1 MTDVMSLMKRGPSSH
16 DKRVPL
22 VAKLDLSLIY
32 LRGVQLFVQFLHALS
47 ADARALTA
55 RSKGFLR

>member
-1 MTDVMSLMKRGPSSH
+1 MTDVMSLMERGRSSD
-16 DKRVPL
+16 DKRVTL

>member
-1 MTDVMSLMKRGPSSH
+1 MTDVFDEERMVLPRQS
-16 DKRVPL
+16 VPL
-22 VAKLDLSLIY
+22 VSKLDLSLIY

-55 RSKGFLR
+55 HCKGFLR